1 MVLWQLLR
9 WGRVP
14 RRRYPNLVHHRV
26 RRYAPANAT
35 PLRRCVYIYCTLLR
49 IRLSCEAKRFAS
61 RQTSLWRSGWLT
73 SSTRLQ
79 RIAILDTSSLND
91 APHQPLPRGTLGN
104 GHAVFTVLTLPGRP
118 WEIFLLLLVAT
129 FPSFSLPSHALQPTP
144 MPPCKT
150 RSTAIITRRQA
161 WSLVV

>member
-91 APHQPLPRGTLGN
+91 APHQPFR
-104 GHAVFTVLTLPGRP
+104 VEP
-118 WEIFLLLLVAT
+118 WAMDTQCLLYLLCQVDHGK
-129 FPSFSLPSHALQPTP
+129 FSFSSQSQRPQASLYLHTP
-144 MPPCKT
+144 FN
-150 RSTAIITRRQA
+150 RRQCLPA
-161 WSLVV
+161 RHGQRPSRDDRRGAL

>member
-9 WGRVP
+9 CGRVP

-35 PLRRCVYIYCTLLR
+35 PLRRCVYIHCTLLR

-91 APHQPLPRGTLGN
+91 APHQPLPRGPCTRSVYCTYF
-104 GHAVFTVLTLPGRP
+104 AVDHGKS
-118 WEIFLLLLVAT
+118 
-129 FPSFSLPSHALQPTP
+129 SFSSQSQRPQASLYLHTP
-144 MPPCKT
+144 FN
-150 RSTAIITRRQA
+150 RRQCLPA
-161 WSLVV
+161 RHGQRPSSRDDRRGAL